1 MLRRRDLPMPLTVSP
16 EAAEAAQQADNKLHR
31 WPMTP
36 RITKGLRAKGAGE
49 RRAAVESLA
58 RSRRVDITAS
68 QVSVSSGGRPVTS
81 LVMTPETPSW
91 DGDGDEPW
99 VFWIHGGGFCWGSA
113 LDGSAVQ
120 LAADAGVPVVSVEYP
135 LAPEHPY
142 PAPLDACLA
151 AYLAHAAAWGP
162 RVLLG
167 GLSAGANLALGVLAR
182 VRADG
187 GPEPLGLLAATPF
200 ADLGGRGDSY
210 SANEGR
216 DAYVRWKGQQERFAK
231 AYRGGARVTDPF
243 VSPVH
248 QTWEVPVPPTL
259 LTTGTRDLFLSDSV
273 QLARTMRASGGE
285 VDLQVW
291 EGMWHA
297 FQNDASSPEAQECLA
312 HTATFAR
319 QVLRVCG
326 TTGRSHAD
334 LAGP

>member
-16 EAAEAAQQADNKLHR
+16 EAAEAAQQADNTPHR

-36 RITKGLRAKGAGE
+36 RITKTLRAKGSGE
-49 RRAAVESLA
+49 RREAVESLA

-91 DGDGDEPW
+91 SGEGDEPW
-99 VFWIHGGGFCWGSA
+99 VFWVHGGGFCWGSA

-151 AYLAHAAAWGP
+151 AYLVHVEAWGP

-248 QTWEVPVPPTL
+248 QTWDAPVPPTL

-273 QLARTMRASGGE
+273 QLARTMRASGGD

-312 HTATFAR
+312 HTAAFAR
-319 QVLRVCG
+319 RVLGV
-326 TTGRSHAD
+326 
-334 LAGP
+334 